1 MIGYTVPMRFLF
13 SSLVVLMAA
22 SRALSETAT
31 APDAGTPPS
40 VSSPLKNSQGCL
52 LSGNGY
58 LRVKIRGA
66 VTLDVDLHNSEL
78 QCDGGARP
86 DGSGI
91 RISFAGPLRSDGRR
105 LRMVFGLAR
114 ITEGSA
120 GRALPTN
127 LTLILEGEERLFA
140 TRGDD
145 KCTADEVSQERVG
158 SLDGPGR
165 TYRVVARG
173 FCIVPVNTINNAE
186 RILISS
192 FDFAGGAT
200 FEDSVP

>member
-1 MIGYTVPMRFLF
+1 MRFLC

-22 SRALSETAT
+22 SRALSDTA
-31 APDAGTPPS
+31 APPNAATPPG
-40 VSSPLKNSQGCL
+40 VSSPLKKSQGCL
-52 LSGNGY
+52 RSGNGY

-86 DGSGI
+86 NGSGI

-105 LRMVFGLAR
+105 LRMVFGLAGVK
-114 ITEGSA
+114 EGSP

-127 LTLILEGEERLFA
+127 LTLILEGEQRLFA

-145 KCTADEVSQERVG
+145 KCTADEVSQERLG
-158 SLDGPGR
+158 ALDGPAR
-165 TYRVVARG
+165 TYRVVAHG
-173 FCIVPVNTINNAE
+173 FCIAPVNTLNSAE

-200 FEDSVP
+200 FEDSVL